1 MYTILVN
8 KNNTLTTSNRTNIM
22 HRSSMVDSLRVLVDP
37 YYEFNDT
44 TTLDMSEFICTM
56 EYVLPVSR
64 KYTTEVLISQGELY
78 KERLDYRLP
87 VDTKITSEAG
97 DVEVKFIFTKL
108 EMLDD
113 GMMKPRVRKTSSTVV
128 KIIPVEAW
136 SDYIPDANLDSIAQM
151 MLMLQGKIE
160 QEKAYAEIIA
170 TTKADGIAK
179 DETTNE
185 IYLTANGVEIGNRI
199 TDSDSGIDEE
209 GIPNVDFGYGVDS
222 DKPEDS
228 DENGYDVVKF

>member
-1 MYTILVN
+1 MYTILIN

-37 YYEFNDT
+37 YYEFNDI
-44 TTLDMSEFICTM
+44 TTLNMSEFICTM
-56 EYVLPVSR
+56 EYVLPVSK
-64 KYTTEVLISQGELY
+64 KYTTEVLTPQSELY
-78 KERLDYRLP
+78 KEKLDYRLP

-97 DVEVKFIFTKL
+97 DVEVKFVFTKL

-113 GMMKPRVRKTSSTVV
+113 GKMKPRVRKTSSTIV
-128 KIIPVEAW
+128 KVIPVETW
-136 SDYIPDANLDSIAQM
+136 SDYIPDANLDSIAQI

-179 DETTNE
+179 DEETNE
-185 IYLTANGVEIGNRI
+185 IYLTSQGKEIGNRI
-199 TDSDSGIDEE
+199 IDSDTCTAEDGVPVVEFATIEPDE
-209 GIPNVDFGYGVDS
+209 PDSLVNNVVEF
-222 DKPEDS
+222 
-228 DENGYDVVKF
+228 

>member
-1 MYTILVN
+1 MYTILIN

-37 YYEFNDT
+37 YYEFNDV

-64 KYTTEVLISQGELY
+64 QYTTEILIPQSELY

-97 DVEVKFIFTKL
+97 DVEVKFVFTKL

-113 GMMKPRVRKTSSTVV
+113 GTMKPRVRKTSSTIV
-128 KIIPVEAW
+128 KIIPVETW
-136 SDYIPDANLDSIAQM
+136 SDYIPDANLDSIAKL
-151 MLMLQGKIE
+151 MLELQGKIE
-160 QEKAYAEIIA
+160 EEKAYAEMIVA
-170 TTKADGIAK
+170 TKADGIAK

-185 IYLTANGVEIGNRI
+185 IYLTAQGKEIGTRI
-199 TDSDSGIDEE
+199 TDSDTVIDEE
-209 GIPNVDFGYGVDS
+209 GIPTVDFGYGVDS
-222 DKPEDS
+222 DEPEDI

>member
-1 MYTILVN
+1 MYTILIN

-37 YYEFNDT
+37 YYDFNDT

-64 KYTTEVLISQGELY
+64 KYTTEVLTPQSELY
-78 KERLDYRLP
+78 KEKLDYRLP

-108 EMLDD
+108 EMLDE
-113 GMMKPRVRKTSSTVV
+113 GTMKPRVRKTSSTIV
-128 KIIPVEAW
+128 KIIPVETW

-179 DETTNE
+179 DEETNE
-185 IYLTANGVEIGNRI
+185 IYLTAYGQEIGNRI
-199 TDSDSGIDEE
+199 KDSDTCTAEDGVPVVEFTTIEPENPDDGSVD
-209 GIPNVDFGYGVDS
+209 NVVEF
-222 DKPEDS
+222 
-228 DENGYDVVKF
+228 